1 MAFVASAFPD
11 GVTWSLDG
19 RTLDERGTRALWSPA
34 PGKHVLSLVDA
45 RGLAISTV
53 AFEVRGAR

>member
-1 MAFVASAFPD
+1 MAFVASALPD
-11 GVTWSLDG
+11 GISWSLDG

-45 RGLAISTV
+45 RGLAVSTV
-53 AFEVRGAR
+53 AFEVRGR